1 MNKVISF
8 FREASALKLIGIS
21 IGIALVSYFIEKPLP
36 SIFMGLR
43 LVAFFLFVYAIIRL
57 INKK

>member
-8 FREASALKLIGIS
+8 FREASPLKLIGVS

-36 SIFMGLR
+36 SIFLGLR
-43 LVAFFLFVYAIIRL
+43 ILSFVLFVYAVTRL
-57 INKK
+57 FKKK

>member
-8 FREASALKLIGIS
+8 FRETAPLKLIGIS

-43 LVAFFLFVYAIIRL
+43 LIAFVLFVYATIRL
-57 INKK
+57 INRK

>member
-1 MNKVISF
+1 MNKILSF
-8 FREASALKLIGIS
+8 FGDSSSLKLIIIS

-43 LVAFFLFVYAIIRL
+43 LIAFVLFVYSVIRY
-57 INKK
+57 INSK